1 MDTGDSELRGILN
14 AALTRAMD
22 TIDQLGRQDIL
33 ADEIAR
39 LILRAAEAGE
49 RDPDRLSDLALTEVG
64 ILRR

>member
-1 MDTGDSELRGILN
+1 
-14 AALTRAMD
+14 
-22 TIDQLGRQDIL
+22 L